1 MDIVKLLRMHPYD
14 FARRAADEIEA
25 LRQIAKPECR
35 RIEAEEAAR
44 WKKAAEANAEENVE
58 LRQLLQNMEAARD
71 AALRLKVERQPE
83 LGRIADALCE
93 YNERD
98 TQDAARYR
106 WLRARN
112 GGSIG
117 ITTFNTDPELEHV
130 LVETEADAAIDAAMA
145 LPSNVELTGGALLRR
160 PG

>member
-98 TQDAARYR
+98 TQARSPLSLAAGLQWRQH
-106 WLRARN
+106 RN
-112 GGSIG
+112 YHFQHRSGVGACAGG
-117 ITTFNTDPELEHV
+117 NR
-130 LVETEADAAIDAAMA
+130 
-145 LPSNVELTGGALLRR
+145 GGC
-160 PG
+160 GD

>member
-1 MDIVKLLRMHPYD
+1 MDIVKLLRMHPYE

-35 RIEAEEAAR
+35 RLEAEEAER
-44 WKKAAEANAEENVE
+44 WKKAAEANIEENVE
-58 LRQLLQNMEAARD
+58 LRQLLRNMEAARD

-106 WLRARN
+106 WLRRN
-112 GGSIG
+112 SGYTIRCNLFGD
-117 ITTFNTDPELEHV
+117 TPMHDHKDDDL
-130 LVETEADAAIDAAMA
+130 DAAIDAAMEVTTNA
-145 LPSNVELTGGALLRR
+145 EISR
-160 PG
+160 PREAE